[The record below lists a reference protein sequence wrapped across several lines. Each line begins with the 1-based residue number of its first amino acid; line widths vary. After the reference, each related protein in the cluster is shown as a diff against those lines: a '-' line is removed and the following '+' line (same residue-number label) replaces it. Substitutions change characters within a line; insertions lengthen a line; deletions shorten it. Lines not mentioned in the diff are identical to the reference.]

1 MLFDIRKDLFRHL
14 LEVSSDLQMIIY
26 QNQSQV
32 ALALPQETVRKVLDT
47 S

>member
-1 MLFDIRKDLFRHL
+1 MLFDVRKDLFRHL
-14 LEVSSDLQMIIY
+14 REVSSALQMVTY

-32 ALALPQETVRKVLDT
+32 ALALPQETVRKVLET